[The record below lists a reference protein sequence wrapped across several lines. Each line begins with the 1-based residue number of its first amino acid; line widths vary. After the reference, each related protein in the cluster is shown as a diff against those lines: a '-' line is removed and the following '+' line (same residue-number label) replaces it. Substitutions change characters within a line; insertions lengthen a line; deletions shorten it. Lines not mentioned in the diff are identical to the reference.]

1 MTSGHLQP
9 TITFG
14 HQSDEDFVET
24 WLADRVLR
32 DSLAFMRAEHWS
44 TERHVSDLPVE
55 SLICAAILDS
65 REVAVLEVR
74 DFVVHLAISWP
85 AGHCSVSL
93 YSRRLSAADYEAAI
107 TQLKGWLEPRK
118 ERESNRIAFGFRY
131 MSQHG
136 PAYMRRSIEAPA
148 WAEIGVNYAALVRSS
163 IDVLMPGLRPA
174 SGARLL
180 LMHGPPGTG
189 KTYVIRA
196 LARAWKD
203 WCHFEY
209 VADPERFLG
218 DASYM
223 MRVLLQGHH
232 DIEDDAEDDRLE
244 RWRLLVLEDAGELLT
259 SDAKARQG
267 QGMSRLL
274 NMTEGL
280 IGQGL
285 RVMMLISTNERLE
298 SLNEAVARPG
308 RTAAE
313 IAFTPLTA
321 DESNAWLRDHDSVIE
336 VKVAT
341 TLAELFALVSG
352 APNTPA
358 KPRRPIGFGRN

>member
-32 DSLAFMRAEHWS
+32 DALAFMRAEHWS

-55 SLICAAILDS
+55 SLICAAILES

-85 AGHCSVSL
+85 VGHCSVSL

-148 WAEIGVNYAALVRSS
+148 WAEIGGNYAALVRSS

-174 SGARLL
+174 SSTRGSKRMRSPARVSCSCTDL
-180 LMHGPPGTG
+180 
-189 KTYVIRA
+189 R
-196 LARAWKD
+196 ARAKRTLSGRS
-203 WCHFEY
+203 
-209 VADPERFLG
+209 P
-218 DASYM
+218 
-223 MRVLLQGHH
+223 
-232 DIEDDAEDDRLE
+232 
-244 RWRLLVLEDAGELLT
+244 
-259 SDAKARQG
+259 AR
-267 QGMSRLL
+267 
-274 NMTEGL
+274 
-280 IGQGL
+280 
-285 RVMMLISTNERLE
+285 
-298 SLNEAVARPG
+298 G
-308 RTAAE
+308 RTG
-313 IAFTPLTA
+313 
-321 DESNAWLRDHDSVIE
+321 
-336 VKVAT
+336 AT
-341 TLAELFALVSG
+341 SSTSPIPSG
-352 APNTPA
+352 SSAMRAT
-358 KPRRPIGFGRN
+358 